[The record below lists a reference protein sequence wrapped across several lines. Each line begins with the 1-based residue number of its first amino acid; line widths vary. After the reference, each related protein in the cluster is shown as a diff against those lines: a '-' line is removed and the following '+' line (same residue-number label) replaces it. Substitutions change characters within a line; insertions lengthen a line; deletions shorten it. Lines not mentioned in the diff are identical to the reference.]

1 MAEVWQGV
9 HIQQRIPV
17 ALKILTG
24 STVQS
29 PVYQAA
35 LRNELRAVAGLCHP
49 NVVMVFDYGE
59 VDAAAEDASGGMLTA
74 GSPWLAMELASGGS
88 LRELRGRM
96 SWGELRGTLLALLS
110 ALSHA
115 HARGVIHRDIKPA
128 NALRCSGD
136 DLRPGIKLTDFGLAY
151 AAEWPGSPSPTA
163 GTPAYM
169 APEQR
174 QGQVRDYGPWTDL
187 YSLGRTAVALL
198 TGSPGG
204 DAIPRARLPEGFL
217 SWLSRLLQP
226 EPDDR
231 FQHAA
236 DAAYA
241 LRQLDGEV
249 TWVDVPLSEVLP
261 GPSVSAQD
269 TWMETWLEGH
279 TDIVSARPD
288 IEPAAISRP
297 PHPSGWPASA
307 TTPLSLAG
315 AGLRLAPLR
324 QPPLIGRTEQQQA
337 LWSQLAAVR
346 QRRRP
351 MAVVLEGTA
360 GVGKSHLAAWLLES
374 AAATGAA
381 EVFKTAHAPGAG
393 GLSGMLS
400 RRLRCEGLEEG
411 RLIARL
417 ERLLRPLGVVG
428 PDEWRAI
435 AALISPD
442 IPVTFSS
449 AAERHHLLARVIVAL
464 SRGGPALLWL
474 DDVQWGGDALMF
486 ARHALT
492 ELPDQP
498 LMIVLTVQSEALAE
512 RPFEARHLDRL
523 LALPDTRRASI
534 PALTGSETRQ
544 LIRELLGMDDA
555 LTEGIVARCQGNPLF
570 AVQLIRDWVAREVLV
585 PGSGGFRLAPGAVV
599 PLPDSLH
606 AIWDARLDRLCVGAS
621 WRGALELAA
630 VLGAEVSRSEWA
642 WVCQQVLSVTDED
655 IGALLEAL
663 LEQRLAVAAD
673 PRQGFTFAH
682 GMLRESLLRSAEE
695 AGVLADR
702 HRRCAEML
710 QQTQGSVERIGLHL
724 LAAGDATAALP
735 GLLDG
740 AEQRRQRGD
749 HKRAQWLLEQRET
762 AAEALGLSWDD
773 PQWMEGWICAARVA
787 LGRGKPQLA
796 AMWAT
801 RVETASRSAS
811 HPAALSEALQI
822 LARLDHAAGRIG
834 EAADRL
840 ETGVILARAARRV
853 DLEAA
858 ALRLLAGLHIAGGRL
873 DEAEH
878 CHQDAL
884 ALLGEGDS
892 PREVGMCRY
901 ALSGIAMRRGLFAEA
916 GALAEEAWRCY
927 ERAGHRSGAVSSLN
941 LMGEAARAA
950 GDLEA
955 AERCYRE
962 ALTRA
967 EHLGSWTARL
977 PAANLGLLLIGQRR
991 FEDGRALL
999 EQGIAA
1005 LEKQGMSTWASR
1017 LRICLLPCEVW
1028 AGDLQETTAR
1038 LSEAEALAAA
1048 GERVSEFARVVEI
1061 AAGLCRDQ
1069 GWRELLERI
1078 ESVGRAHSRGST
1090 A

>member
-1 MAEVWQGV
+1 MAEVWQGIHV
-9 HIQQRIPV
+9 QQGMPV

-24 STVQS
+24 SAVQA
-29 PVYQAA
+29 PAFQAA

-59 VDAAAEDASGGMLTA
+59 VSAAASVASQGLLTA
-74 GSPWLAMELASGGS
+74 GSPWLAMEFASGGS

-128 NALRCSGD
+128 NTLRCVSG

-174 QGQVRDYGPWTDL
+174 QGRVRDYGPWTDL

-204 DAIPRARLPEGFL
+204 DALPPARVPKGFL
-217 SWLSRLLQP
+217 PWLSRLLQP
-226 EPDDR
+226 EPIDR
-231 FQHAA
+231 FQRAA

-241 LRQLDGEV
+241 LRRLDSAV
-249 TWVDVPLSEVLP
+249 SWVDVPLSEVLP
-261 GPSVSAQD
+261 GPSSTAQ
-269 TWMETWLEGH
+269 ETWLETRLDG
-279 TDIVSARPD
+279 IPEVAPARPD
-288 IEPAAISRP
+288 IVPVDIHRP
-297 PHPSGWPASA
+297 PHPPAWPTTT

-324 QPPLIGRTEQQQA
+324 QPPLIGRTTQQA
-337 LWSQLAAVR
+337 ALWRQLAEVR
-346 QRRRP
+346 QRSRP
-351 MAVVLEGTA
+351 VAVVLEGAA

-374 AAATGAA
+374 AAATGTA
-381 EVFKTAHAPGAG
+381 ETFNTAHAPGAG
-393 GLSGMLS
+393 GLSGMLAQ
-400 RRLRCEGLEEG
+400 RLRCEGLPEG
-411 RLIARL
+411 RLLSRVEA
-417 ERLLRPLGVVG
+417 LLRPLGITT

-435 AALISPD
+435 AALISSE
-442 IPVTFSS
+442 IPVKFTS
-449 AAERHHLLARVIVAL
+449 AAERHHLLARVILAL

-486 ARHALT
+486 ARHVLT
-492 ELPDQP
+492 QLPDQP
-498 LMIVLTVQSEALAE
+498 LMIVLTAQTEALAE
-512 RPFEARHLDRL
+512 RPFESRQLDRL
-523 LALPDTRRASI
+523 LALPDTHRSI
-534 PALTGSETRQ
+534 LPALTDPDTRQ
-544 LIRELLGMDDA
+544 LVRELLGMDGA
-555 LTEGIVARCQGNPLF
+555 LTDGIVSRCGGNPLF

-585 PGSGGFRLAPGAVV
+585 PGEDGFRLAAGAQV

-606 AIWDARLDRLCVGAS
+606 TIWSARLDRLCVETA
-621 WRGALELAA
+621 WRSALELAS
-630 VLGAEVSRSEWA
+630 VLGAEVSRSEWVA
-642 WVCQQVLSVTDED
+642 VCAGLGLSEAGV
-655 IGALLEAL
+655 GALLEAL
-663 LEQRLAVAAD
+663 LEQRLAVASD
-673 PRQGFTFAH
+673 PRKSFSFAH
-682 GMLRESLLRSAEE
+682 GMLRESLLRAAEE
-695 AGVLADR
+695 AERLPDR
-702 HRRCAEML
+702 HRQCAAMLAEMG
-710 QQTQGSVERIGLHL
+710 GSVERIGLHRL
-724 LAAGDATAALP
+724 SAGDAAEALP
-735 GLLDG
+735 GLLEG
-740 AEQRRQRGD
+740 AERQRLRGD
-749 HKRAQWLLEQRET
+749 HKRAQWLLEQREA
-762 AAEALGLSWDD
+762 AAESLGLSWDD
-773 PQWMEGWICAARVA
+773 PQWMEGWICAARVS
-787 LGRGKPQLA
+787 LVRGKPEQA
-796 AMWAT
+796 AVWAT

-811 HPAALSEALQI
+811 HPAALSEAFQI
-822 LARLDHAAGRIG
+822 LGRLAHASGQVA

-840 ETGVILARAARRV
+840 ETAVILARASGRV
-853 DLEAA
+853 ELEAA

-873 DEAEH
+873 DDAER

-901 ALSGIAMRRGLFAEA
+901 ALAGIAIRRGEHAVA
-916 GALAEEAWRCY
+916 RAYAEEAWRCY
-927 ERAGHRSGAVSSLN
+927 ERAGYRGGAASSLN

-950 GDLEA
+950 GDLDD

-962 ALTRA
+962 ALQRA

-977 PAANLGLLLIGQRR
+977 PAANLGLLLITRQR

-1005 LEKQGMSTWASR
+1005 LEKQGMGNWAIR

-1028 AGDLQETTAR
+1028 AGDQGSAAAR
-1038 LSEAEALAAA
+1038 LREAEGLAVG
-1048 GERVSEFARVVEI
+1048 GERVSEFVRVAGI
-1061 AAGLCRDQ
+1061 AAELCRDQ
-1069 GWRELLERI
+1069 GWTDLLPRVQAARE
-1078 ESVGRAHSRGST
+1078 AHSVGST